1 MEKIANLALANYSY
15 LALLLVPYLS
25 YMLYDWMQDG
35 MILEWYGDWLRK
47 EESRNKEI
55 DFHNELQQNDL
66 EKGLITMN
74 EVYLLKKVK
83 TPFYKKPLGLCL
95 KCFHVW
101 ICILVFL
108 SLNDFD
114 FLFFI
119 NIKFILALS
128 LSYGILVKEYY

>member
-1 MEKIANLALANYSY
+1 MERIENLALANYSY

-108 SLNDFD
+108 SLSNFD

>member
-1 MEKIANLALANYSY
+1 MEKIVCLASANYTY
-15 LALLLVPYLS
+15 LALLIVPYLS
-25 YMLYDWMQDG
+25 YMLYDFMQPN
-35 MILEWYGDWLRK
+35 MILSWYGDWLRK

-101 ICILVFL
+101 ICILVFAL
-108 SLNDFD
+108 LTNFD
-114 FLFFI
+114 ILFFI